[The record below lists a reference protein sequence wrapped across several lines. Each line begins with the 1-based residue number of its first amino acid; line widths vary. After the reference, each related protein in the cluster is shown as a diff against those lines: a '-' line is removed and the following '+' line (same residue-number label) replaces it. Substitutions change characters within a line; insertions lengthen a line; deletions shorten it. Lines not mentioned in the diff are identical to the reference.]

1 MLVWQFIGV
10 TMDLGIENIEKELMK
25 KEGELDQVMVKS
37 REIVRLCSN
46 AIKAIHAKNFD
57 EAKKL
62 LKSAEKEVSA
72 VRKFEE
78 EFPGH
83 VNHIMQ
89 EYVEAQVVFSAV
101 EDKKIPSFKDLDAPI
116 EAYLTGLLDATGE
129 LKREMYE
136 SLRRGKKADAEK
148 YFKMMEEIYD
158 ALLPLRFSNAILP
171 EFRRKQDVARIQ
183 IEQARG
189 ELL

>member
-1 MLVWQFIGV
+1 MSL
-10 TMDLGIENIEKELMK
+10 DLGISEIESSLMK
-25 KEGELDQVMVKS
+25 KEEKLDKVMIKS

-46 AIKAIHAKNFD
+46 AIKAIHSKEFD
-57 EAKKL
+57 AAKKL
-62 LKSAEKEVSA
+62 LKEADSEVSA
-72 VRKFEE
+72 IKKFED

-89 EYVEAQVVFSAV
+89 EYVEARIVFSAV
-101 EDKKIPSFKDLDAPI
+101 EDGKIPSFKDLDAPM

-136 SLRRGKKADAEK
+136 SLRRKDRKGAES
-148 YFKMMEEIYD
+148 YFKMMEDIYD
-158 ALLPLRFSNAILP
+158 ALLPLRFSNAVLP

-183 IEQARG
+183 LEQARG